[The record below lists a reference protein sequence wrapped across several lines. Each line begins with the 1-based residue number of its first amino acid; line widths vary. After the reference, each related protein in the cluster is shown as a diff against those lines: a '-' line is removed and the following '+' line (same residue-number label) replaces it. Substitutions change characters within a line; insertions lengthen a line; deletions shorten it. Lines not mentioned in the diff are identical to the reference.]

1 MALQDYWHDCWV
13 VERRIIADGLG
24 GYETVESIGVQFR
37 GLATKKSSQEQ
48 LIGAVRGNIN
58 AQYNFSTVENMPID
72 KDSTIMFIDR
82 LTRKKTYLRLTSDGV
97 TAPDTSS
104 QRAWKVFDAES
115 YVPVKVV

>member
-48 LIGAVRGNIN
+48 LIGAVRGNVN
-58 AQYNFSTVENMPID
+58 VQYNFSTVENMPID

-82 LTRKKTYLRLTSDGV
+82 LTRKKRISD
-97 TAPDTSS
+97 
-104 QRAWKVFDAES
+104 
-115 YVPVKVV
+115 